1 MPKHPV
7 TFAYARK
14 RTKDNLIWIAIVIAL
29 LIAASSCARNG
40 ATSNCKLSKGYIGY
54 GYR

>member
-1 MPKHPV
+1 MTTPKPV

-14 RTKDNLIWIAIVIAL
+14 RTKDNLIWL
-29 LIAASSCARNG
+29 LIFAVLLG
-40 ATSNCKLSKGYIGY
+40 ATCSCTGTRATHGCQLTRGFV